1 MMKQVTKMLRLN
13 TYMNIVMMNYILYAR
28 LRIGYTEVITSP
40 VAIHFF
46 AVIR

>member
-1 MMKQVTKMLRLN
+1 MEAKIALIELLKRFTFVR
-13 TYMNIVMMNYILYAR
+13 APE
-28 LRIGYTEVITSP
+28 TEVCNIMIIITSP